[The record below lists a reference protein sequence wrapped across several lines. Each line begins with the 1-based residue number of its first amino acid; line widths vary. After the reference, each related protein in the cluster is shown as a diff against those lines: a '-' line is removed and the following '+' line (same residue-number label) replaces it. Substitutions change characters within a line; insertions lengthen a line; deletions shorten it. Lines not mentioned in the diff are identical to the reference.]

1 MAIFDYAQ
9 PSPIAGAFGAT
20 IRGVYPSNLDM
31 MLRSMGY
38 GQTAMTSGGSFGGS
52 TNAGSQQGP
61 NAGQQN
67 DTMMGGPIG
76 TMSETAFGTDFMG
89 NQTGLGTTTG
99 VNFNGTPAPTANP
112 SFNDQAFNET
122 QANAAAA
129 AAQAQAGGVPSPP
142 GLGPSTN
149 PSSVGTSATNGW
161 GATVTN
167 VAGVP
172 VGQPAATTPA
182 KSNPTA
188 PMGLP
193 AATVM
198 NAPTQ
203 AVNNPSVGLNAGVD
217 YGGQSDPQGPA
228 GAGNPG
234 AATSP
239 DQDPTGGIGA
249 GSTAPGGSAATGM
262 ATGQDSGQH
271 GSFGGGTAF
280 GGGSGDGSGGNGS
293 PGANGVGNSND
304 AGSGTPGAGQSG
316 EGGQWRVGTA
326 HTGDDGDMDRDE
338 PVKGQVHEN
347 EAVLPRELRDLIG
360 QDTLSHMIRVSRSK
374 LSDNQ
379 KKALIRALWS

>member
-67 DTMMGGPIG
+67 DTMAGGQPDQA
-76 TMSETAFGTDFMG
+76 MQAAFGTD
-89 NQTGLGTTTG
+89 L
-99 VNFNGTPAPTANP
+99 
-112 SFNDQAFNET
+112 FNDQGFTGAF
-122 QANAAAA
+122 
-129 AAQAQAGGVPSPP
+129 GP
-142 GLGPSTN
+142 GLGPNKGTQPGASVVPGL
-149 PSSVGTSATNGW
+149 PSFNEPTAPQAPASPADLGMTSPDDQNSAANQTTMNDITDKSANLDSKSMSDVSPE
-161 GATVTN
+161 GALGGMGSP
-167 VAGVP
+167 AGVP
-172 VGQPAATTPA
+172 GSEQNSP
-182 KSNPTA
+182 
-188 PMGLP
+188 
-193 AATVM
+193 
-198 NAPTQ
+198 NA
-203 AVNNPSVGLNAGVD
+203 V
-217 YGGQSDPQGPA
+217 
-228 GAGNPG
+228 G
-234 AATSP
+234 AAM
-239 DQDPTGGIGA
+239 G
-249 GSTAPGGSAATGM
+249 ATGM
-262 ATGQDSGQH
+262 ATGMDSGQH

-326 HTGDDGDMDRDE
+326 HTGDDSDMDRDE